1 MRIVQEFK
9 EFAARGNVVDLAV
22 GLIMGAAFGKV
33 VSSLVAD
40 MLMPPIGRLMGNID
54 FSNLFI
60 NLSDNPAT
68 SLAEAKNLGL
78 ATINYGVFIN
88 TVIDF
93 VIISLAVFFL
103 VKVVNRLRAK
113 PQAAPSTKE
122 CPFCLSAIP
131 LGARKCAHCTSDLPQ

>member
-33 VSSLVAD
+33 VSSFVAD

-60 NLSDNPAT
+60 NLSDKPTA

-88 TVIDF
+88 TIIDF
-93 VIISLAVFFL
+93 LIISLAVFFL

-113 PQAAPSTKE
+113 PQAAPATRE

-131 LGARKCAHCTSDLPQ
+131 LGARKCAHCTADLPN

>member
-1 MRIVQEFK
+1 MRIIQEFK

-33 VSSLVAD
+33 VSSLVSD
-40 MLMPPIGRLMGNID
+40 MLMPPIGRIMGNID

-60 NLSDNPAT
+60 NLSGKPAA

-78 ATINYGVFIN
+78 ATINYGVFLN

-93 VIISLAVFFL
+93 VIVSGAVFFL
-103 VKVVNRLRAK
+103 VKVVNRLRAAPK
-113 PQAAPSTKE
+113 AAPSTKE
-122 CPFCLSAIP
+122 CPYCRSVIP
-131 LGARKCAHCTSDLPQ
+131 LAAVKCGHCTSDLPG

>member
-1 MRIVQEFK
+1 MRIIQEFK

-54 FSNLFI
+54 FSNLFV
-60 NLSDNPAT
+60 NLSDTPAA

-88 TVIDF
+88 AIIDF
-93 VIISLAVFFL
+93 LIVSLAVFFL
-103 VKVVNRLRAK
+103 VKVVNRLRA
-113 PQAAPSTKE
+113 APKATPTTKE
-122 CPFCLSAIP
+122 CPFCRSAIP
-131 LGARKCAHCTSDLPQ
+131 LTAVKCGHCTSDLPG

>member
-1 MRIVQEFK
+1 MRIIQEFK

-54 FSNLFI
+54 FSNLFV
-60 NLSDNPAT
+60 NLSDTPAA

-88 TVIDF
+88 AIIDF
-93 VIISLAVFFL
+93 LIVSLAVFFL
-103 VKVVNRLRAK
+103 VKVVNRLRAAPK
-113 PQAAPSTKE
+113 AAPTTKE
-122 CPFCLSAIP
+122 CPFCRSAIP
-131 LGARKCAHCTSDLPQ
+131 LTAVKCGHCTSDLPG

>member
-1 MRIVQEFK
+1 MRIIQEFK

-33 VSSLVAD
+33 VSSLVSD
-40 MLMPPIGRLMGNID
+40 MLMPPIGRIMGNID

-60 NLSDNPAT
+60 NLSGKPAA

-78 ATINYGVFIN
+78 ATINYGVFLN

-93 VIISLAVFFL
+93 VIVSGAVFFL
-103 VKVVNRLRAK
+103 VKVVNRLRAAPK
-113 PQAAPSTKE
+113 TSPSTKE
-122 CPFCLSAIP
+122 CPYCRLAIP
-131 LGARKCAHCTSDLPQ
+131 VAAVKCGHCTSDLPG

>member
-1 MRIVQEFK
+1 MKIIQEFK

-60 NLSDNPAT
+60 NLSDKPAA

-88 TVIDF
+88 SIIDF
-93 VIISLAVFFL
+93 LIISLAVFFL

-113 PQAAPSTKE
+113 PQAAPATKE
-122 CPFCLSAIP
+122 CPYCLSAIP
-131 LGARKCAHCTSDLPQ
+131 LGARKCGHCTSDLPG